1 MDERRRSVRVSSPVM
16 IEFPDPL
23 TLKTAQSFTQDVSIG
38 GVRFPTDVR
47 LQMGQSLALTLH
59 LPFHNARFYATGEV
73 VWMREVARLGI
84 TQYEVGLRFLWIDDP
99 DRQRLTR
106 HLQSILASKV

>member
-1 MDERRRSVRVSSPVM
+1 MDERRQYVRVTTPVM

-23 TLKTAQSFTQDVSIG
+23 TLKTAQSFTQDVGVG

-59 LPFHNARFYATGEV
+59 LPFHNTRFHATGEV
-73 VWMREVARLGI
+73 VWVREIARLGF
-84 TQYEVGLRFLWIDDP
+84 TQYEVGARFLWIDDP

-106 HLQSILASKV
+106 HLQSVISSKV

>member
-1 MDERRRSVRVSSPVM
+1 ML

-23 TLKTAQSFTQDVSIG
+23 TLKTAQSFTQDISVG

-47 LQMGQSLALTLH
+47 LQMGHALALTLH
-59 LPFHNARFYATGEV
+59 LPFHNARFHATGEV
-73 VWMREVARLGI
+73 VWLREIARLGS
-84 TQYEVGLRFLWIDDP
+84 TQYEVGARFVWIDDP

-106 HLQSILASKV
+106 HLQSVLSSKV